1 MEIPAKL
8 PAGEGGR
15 EGEEGPSTS
24 REHLEEEESI
34 GSHKDSDKKFE
45 IPIASRMESRNESGD
60 NLSARAKRK
69 VTPRASRLKVVEARD
84 KHTQEQDEEK
94 ARISPKGGISDM
106 LGISN
111 SPLRISRCAVPIDQ
125 SMAPLPK
132 KSPRTPKHSITKENV
147 QNLISSDEMYKV
159 IIDLVDTLHSTIDSR
174 EEDGALQTVPEGDT
188 SQGKF
193 IKKGQGA
200 ELVSEERVLTF
211 EHLAMVLKSSVV
223 SQETL
228 SLIEMVD
235 KYRVLKGP
243 PASSITRNLERWA
256 VEAHRVGLGW
266 VLIDDVTLG
275 FRVDSIQAWLV
286 GLIFIHESQSKV
298 KFCDVVD
305 FKLGIDACTRA
316 NKQGTVCE
324 VMLELLCNPSPL
336 SCVSVAKWEGEDQH
350 WDQMFWQVA
359 NNSDPKNLLRQLH
372 AVCEDGLDLGNRHL
386 NVTFVECHHMAFYCS
401 VVCGGKVSA
410 LGDQFCP
417 WCTVRRQARC
427 VVTTD
432 HLVAPTD
439 TINSLCLSYH
449 MRPQILVVCIP
460 SKSTCP
466 SQPTARQIHIFL
478 AIPTGE

>member
-1 MEIPAKL
+1 MEIPARL
-8 PAGEGGR
+8 SAGEEEGG
-15 EGEEGPSTS
+15 EGPSTS
-24 REHLEEEESI
+24 REHQMEVEEEESI
-34 GSHKDSDKKFE
+34 ESHRNLDMN
-45 IPIASRMESRNESGD
+45 IQVPIASSMESKNESGD
-60 NLSARAKRK
+60 NLSARTKRK
-69 VTPRASRLKVVEARD
+69 VIPRASKLKEVEVRD
-84 KHTQEQDEEK
+84 KHTQEQQKEEK
-94 ARISPKGGISDM
+94 AASMSPKGGISDM
-106 LGISN
+106 LGISD
-111 SPLRISRCAVPIDQ
+111 SPLRVSRCAVPIDQ
-125 SMAPLPK
+125 SMVPLPR
-132 KSPRTPKHSITKENV
+132 KSPRTPKQSITKDNV
-147 QNLISSDEMYKV
+147 HNLISSDEMYKV

-174 EEDGALQTVPEGDT
+174 EEHGALQTVPEVDT
-188 SQGKF
+188 SQGK
-193 IKKGQGA
+193 IVKKGQESGLGA
-200 ELVSEERVLTF
+200 GERVLTF

-235 KYRVLKGP
+235 KYRVLKGAP
-243 PASSITRNLERWA
+243 TSSITRHLERWA

-266 VLIDDVTLG
+266 VLIDDVTFG

-286 GLIFIHESQSKV
+286 GLILIHESQSKV
-298 KFCDVVD
+298 KFCHAVD
-305 FKLGIDACTRA
+305 FKLGIDACTLA

-350 WDQMFWQVA
+350 WDEIFWQVA
-359 NNSDPKNLLRQLH
+359 NNSDPKNLIRQLH

-401 VVCGGKVSA
+401 AVCGGKVSA

-427 VVTTD
+427 VVTTH

-449 MRPQILVVCIP
+449 MRPQILVVCTP
-460 SKSTCP
+460 
-466 SQPTARQIHIFL
+466 
-478 AIPTGE
+478 